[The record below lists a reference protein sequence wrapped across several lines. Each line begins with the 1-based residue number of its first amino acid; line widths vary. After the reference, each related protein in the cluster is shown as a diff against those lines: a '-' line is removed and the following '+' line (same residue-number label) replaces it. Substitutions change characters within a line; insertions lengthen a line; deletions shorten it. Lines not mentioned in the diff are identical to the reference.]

1 MITNLLEFLYT
12 PKIILFI
19 SIILTI
25 IYFCGTENV
34 YSQYQ
39 NLFYIGGSIVSLI
52 TIFGMGKIIPKLR
65 IDIKQQHALNFGKIF
80 STGENFK
87 I

>member
-1 MITNLLEFLYT
+1 MLSNLLEFLYT

-25 IYFCGTENV
+25 IYFCETENV

-39 NLFYIGGSIVSLI
+39 KLFYIGGSIVSLI
-52 TIFGMGKIIPKLR
+52 TILGMEKIIPKLR
-65 IDIKQQHALNFGKIF
+65 NSSSLCINVEKD
-80 STGENFK
+80 
-87 I
+87 